1 MNDQMSDERVALSS
15 NLEWIL
21 SSLHTTFQDAM
32 QTDNIES
39 VDLEPMRRLKDFEC
53 CRPGPPKRFYRT
65 AWRGIVL
72 KAVSLYN
79 MK

>member
-1 MNDQMSDERVALSS
+1 MSDERVALSS

-21 SSLHTTFQDAM
+21 SSVHTTFQDAM

-65 AWRGIVL
+65 AWRGSVL